1 MIKLQVVEDEAPI
14 RNGILKHVPFTE
26 LGVDEVK
33 SASSAEEALERVQ
46 T

>member
-26 LGVDEVK
+26 LGVDEV
-33 SASSAEEALERVQ
+33 SSSGNRISDR
-46 T
+46 